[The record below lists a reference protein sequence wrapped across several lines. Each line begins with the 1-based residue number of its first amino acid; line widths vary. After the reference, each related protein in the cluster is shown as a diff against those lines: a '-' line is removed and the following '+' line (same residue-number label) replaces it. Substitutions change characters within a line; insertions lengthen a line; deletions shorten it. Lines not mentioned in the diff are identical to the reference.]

1 MKRILLVAVV
11 LLMVGTVVSAQQG
24 GAEPPTS
31 SQTKQSAQQ
40 FLNQVK
46 TNHKEYED
54 TLEDLKARNG
64 SNKDAYTFN
73 RLKGEIERIEA
84 TINSEQKAIR
94 SSLDRGTKVNTEVM
108 GRIEN
113 FIIQHKEKMDE
124 LDAFVSN

>member
-1 MKRILLVAVV
+1 MKRILLIAIVF
-11 LLMVGTVVSAQQG
+11 LMAGIAVSAQQG

-31 SQTKQSAQQ
+31 SQTKQNAQQ

-46 TNHKEYED
+46 TNHKDYED
-54 TLEDLKARNG
+54 TLADLKARNG

-113 FIIQHKEKMDE
+113 FINQHREKMDE
-124 LDAFVSN
+124 LDSFVSN